1 MLRIP
6 DVERK
11 PLIPRE
17 TIPPVNLS
25 PPCDT
30 RPDRMSET
38 FALAV
43 IGQIFRQERPHP
55 NRWAAGRA
63 LRVAESSGYE
73 RHRLL
78 AARATRGGH
87 CWLCGQKTVRV

>member
-6 DVERK
+6 GVERK

-30 RPDRMSET
+30 RPDRMSED
-38 FALAV
+38 FAIAV

-55 NRWAAGRA
+55 HRWTAGRA
-63 LRVAESSGYE
+63 LRVTESSGYE
-73 RHRLL
+73 WHRLP
-78 AARATRGGH
+78 ARTDGARGCPRLPYGE
-87 CWLCGQKTVRV
+87 

>member
-6 DVERK
+6 GVERK

-43 IGQIFRQERPHP
+43 IRGNIPARAAADRPGSCP
-55 NRWAAGRA
+55 R
-63 LRVAESSGYE
+63 
-73 RHRLL
+73 
-78 AARATRGGH
+78 AAR
-87 CWLCGQKTVRV
+87 